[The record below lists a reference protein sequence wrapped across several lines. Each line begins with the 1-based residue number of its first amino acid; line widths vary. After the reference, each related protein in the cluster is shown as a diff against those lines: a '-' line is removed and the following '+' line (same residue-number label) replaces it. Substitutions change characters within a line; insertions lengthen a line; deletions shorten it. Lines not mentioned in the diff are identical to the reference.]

1 MTQLLEEAIATV
13 SALPDEQQD
22 EVARILLQLVGAEQP
37 VYVLSPEEE
46 ADLDASV
53 AAETRG
59 DFASD
64 EEIAAIWTRFRR

>member
-22 EVARILLQLVGAEQP
+22 EVARILLQLVGVEQP

-46 ADLDASV
+46 ADLDASI
-53 AAETRG
+53 AAEKRG